1 MNPQAYERLE
11 AAAFAAWPSLEAE
24 ERVHGWRLRYA
35 GGYTKRA
42 NSANSGLESCEL
54 DAGQIADIEQRYRG
68 RGLTPIFRLSSVS
81 APGQV
86 DAMLERRGYRR
97 VDPSWV
103 MVLPGLEA
111 VPAQAPL
118 RGLEPDAWLSAFLR
132 VSGSTD
138 AGQDMHLRMLRAI
151 QGESARAVEYRGDD
165 PVCCG
170 LGVVHDGLLG
180 LFDLATLAA
189 QRRQG
194 WATRLC
200 GKLLAWGRD
209 AGAVSAYLQVTASN
223 TNAIRLYEQM
233 GFRCA
238 YDYWY
243 RVAGADGAVR

>member
-1 MNPQAYERLE
+1 MNTQAYERLE
-11 AAAFAAWPSLEAE
+11 AAAFAAWPSLEPE
-24 ERVHGWRLRYA
+24 EMMHGWRLRYA

-42 NSANSGLESCEL
+42 NSANSGLASCEL

-68 RGLTPIFRLSSVS
+68 RGLSPIFRLSSVS
-81 APGQV
+81 SPGQV
-86 DAMLERRGYRR
+86 DAVLERRGYRR
-97 VDPSWV
+97 VDPSWM

-111 VPAQAPL
+111 VPPQASL
-118 RGLEPDAWLSAFLR
+118 RCLEPETWLSAFLH
-132 VSGSTD
+132 VSGSTA

-151 QGESARAVEYRGDD
+151 RGDAARAVEYLGED

-170 LGVVHDGLLG
+170 LGVVHDDLLG

-200 GKLLAWGRD
+200 GKLLAWGCD
-209 AGAVSAYLQVTASN
+209 AGAGSAYLQVTASN
-223 TNAIRLYEQM
+223 THAIRLYEQM
-233 GFRCA
+233 GFRRA

-243 RVAGADGAVR
+243 RVAHA